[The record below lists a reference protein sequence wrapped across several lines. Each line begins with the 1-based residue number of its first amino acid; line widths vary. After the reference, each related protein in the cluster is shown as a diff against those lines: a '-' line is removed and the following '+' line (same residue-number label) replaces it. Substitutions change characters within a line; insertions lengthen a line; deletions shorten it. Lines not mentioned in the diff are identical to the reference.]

1 MSRGGRVAWHLD
13 GSVDDVIKNQDKMT
27 VEDKLMVRRAI
38 ERLQLELNAQAERDR
53 QQIESAQLQVTR
65 YDYA

>member
-1 MSRGGRVAWHLD
+1 VAWHLD

>member
-27 VEDKLMVRRAI
+27 FEDKLMVRRAI

-53 QQIESAQLQVTR
+53 QKIVKTQLKMLR